1 MPKVLIAEDY
11 MFNYLLL
18 QRFLKKLNYEF
29 VVCDNGQKALEELKK
44 QDFDIVLMDIEM
56 PVMDGIEAVRHIRA
70 DFTGQ
75 KQEIPIIALTGHHED
90 DYFGNLNKVG
100 FNDCLMKPIDLNVL
114 ENKLNQYIKAI
125 DLIVKEKESKKF
137 NVDKELQLDYLYEF
151 ADGDNT
157 FVREM
162 IDLFVKNAPD
172 FIENMKEGFKKND
185 WEKLRYNA
193 HKFSPQ
199 LAFFGLNTIIEEV
212 DSIEEYAV
220 KKVFADLIEDKII
233 NIEINCK
240 IALEKLSNITI

>member
-29 VVCDNGQKALEELKK
+29 VVCDNGKKALEELTN

-56 PVMDGIEAVRHIRA
+56 PVMDGIEAVRHIRT

-75 KQEIPIIALTGHHED
+75 KKDIPIIALTGHHED
-90 DYFGNLNKVG
+90 NYFSNLNKVG
-100 FNDCLMKPIDLNVL
+100 FNDCLLKPIDLNVL
-114 ENKLNQYIKAI
+114 ESKLSIYLNAI
-125 DLIVKEKESKKF
+125 DSIDKNKEVNKF
-137 NVDKELQLDYLYEF
+137 NLESELNLDYLNEF
-151 ADGDNT
+151 ADGDKN

-162 IDLFVKNAPD
+162 IDLFVKNAPEFVD
-172 FIENMKEGFKKND
+172 NIKSGFETND

-199 LAFFGLNTIIEEV
+199 LAFFGLKSIIEDV
-212 DSIEEYAV
+212 DAIEEYAV
-220 KKVFADLIEDKII
+220 KKVFVDSVKGKIQ

-240 IALEKLSNITI
+240 LTLEKLSNITI

>member
-1 MPKVLIAEDY
+1 
-11 MFNYLLL
+11 
-18 QRFLKKLNYEF
+18 
-29 VVCDNGQKALEELKK
+29 
-44 QDFDIVLMDIEM
+44 
-56 PVMDGIEAVRHIRA
+56 
-70 DFTGQ
+70 
-75 KQEIPIIALTGHHED
+75 
-90 DYFGNLNKVG
+90 
-100 FNDCLMKPIDLNVL
+100 MKPIDLNVL

-199 LAFFGLNTIIEEV
+199 LAFFGLKTIIEEV

>member
-29 VVCDNGQKALEELKK
+29 VVCDNGQKALEELKN

-70 DFTGQ
+70 DFTGL
-75 KQEIPIIALTGHHED
+75 KKDIPIIALTGHHED

-100 FNDCLMKPIDLNVL
+100 FNDCLLKPIDLNIL
-114 ENKLNQYIKAI
+114 ENKLSLYLKAI
-125 DLIVKEKESKKF
+125 DEIEKVNIVNKFNLEKELS
-137 NVDKELQLDYLYEF
+137 LDYLYEF
-151 ADGDNT
+151 ADGDKT
-157 FVREM
+157 FVQEM
-162 IDLFVKNAPD
+162 IDLFVKNAPE
-172 FIENMKEGFKKND
+172 FIENIKSGFDAND

-199 LAFFGLNTIIEEV
+199 LAFFGLKTIIEEV
-212 DSIEEYAV
+212 DTIEEYAV
-220 KKVFADLIEDKII
+220 KKVFADNIGHII
-233 NIEINCK
+233 KNVETNCNM
-240 IALEKLSNITI
+240 ALEKLSKITI

>member
-29 VVCDNGQKALEELKK
+29 VVCDNGKKALEEL
-44 QDFDIVLMDIEM
+44 QNQEFDIVLMDIEM
-56 PVMDGIEAVRHIRA
+56 PVMDGIEAVKHIRA

-75 KQEIPIIALTGHHED
+75 KRDIPIIALTGHHQD

-100 FNDCLMKPIDLNVL
+100 FNDCLLKPIDLNVL
-114 ENKLNQYIKAI
+114 ENKLNMYLSSI
-125 DLIVKEKESKKF
+125 DEVLKSNEINKFNLEKELSL
-137 NVDKELQLDYLYEF
+137 EYLYEF

-157 FVREM
+157 FVKEM
-162 IDLFVKNAPD
+162 IDLFIQNAPE
-172 FIENMKEGFKKND
+172 FITNIRNGFEEND

-199 LAFFGLNTIIEEV
+199 LAFFGLKTIIDDV
-212 DSIEEYAV
+212 DAIEEYAV
-220 KKVFADLIEDKII
+220 KKVFADHIIQKIMNIELNCKLTLEKLK
-233 NIEINCK
+233 NIEI
-240 IALEKLSNITI
+240 